1 MFKVVPNLTFWWP
14 VKVLEPDPER
24 PGKLIEQEFEA
35 EFRLLDRKET
45 KASAETR
52 RQIMARLSPDLDEAS
67 LKAIADELEAHDEGT
82 VRRVLVNWR
91 KVVDDKGNPIAFD
104 EKTFAALYD
113 MDRVRA
119 AFNRAYGEA
128 IAEDKA
134 RLGN

>member
-1 MFKVVPNLTFWWP
+1 MFKVVSNLTFWWP
-14 VKVLEPDPER
+14 VKVLEPDPDR
-24 PGKLIEQEFEA
+24 PGKLQEQEFEA
-35 EFRLLDRKET
+35 EFRLIDRAET
-45 KASAETR
+45 KASAEAR
-52 RQIMARLSPDLDEAS
+52 RQIMARVSPDLDEAT
-67 LKAIADELEAHDEGT
+67 LKAVADELEAHDKAA
-82 VRRVLVNWR
+82 VRRVLVGWR
-91 KVVDDKGNPIAFD
+91 NVVDDKGNPIAFD